1 MLPSLV
7 KLLCD
12 CVFQQLMEETQLRHG
27 CSAGSPAHASSRR
40 PKKVSIEDNKVF
52 IPTPDGGA
60 NHDVNT
66 YLSDE
71 QILEMATKDIALLFG
86 LEVSAQCSLHIYI
99 ICAIT

>member
-1 MLPSLV
+1 
-7 KLLCD
+7 
-12 CVFQQLMEETQLRHG
+12 MEETQLRHG

-86 LEVSAQCSLHIYI
+86 LEVSDAVQSTYVHVLLCVFVRYCYDI
-99 ICAIT
+99 ILS

>member
-1 MLPSLV
+1 
-7 KLLCD
+7 
-12 CVFQQLMEETQLRHG
+12 MEETQLRHG

-86 LEVSAQCSLHIYI
+86 LEVSDAARSTYLH
-99 ICAIT
+99 CAIACAYPILL